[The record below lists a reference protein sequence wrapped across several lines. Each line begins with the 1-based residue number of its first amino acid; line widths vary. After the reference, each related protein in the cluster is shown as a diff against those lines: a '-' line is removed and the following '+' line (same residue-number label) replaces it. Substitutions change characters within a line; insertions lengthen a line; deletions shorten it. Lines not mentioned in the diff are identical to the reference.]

1 MATGATEGLGKLKRA
16 AERGPRRTGLK
27 AVVFLAIAA
36 GAAALAAFL
45 LTRYVELR
53 TAGARIPTTKV
64 VVAALDLPEATPIR
78 VESLAVVDWPLA
90 SVPEGVASD
99 PGPLLGRV
107 LVQRLVKG
115 QPILAAQLASAE
127 AGHGLAALLP
137 EGMRAAAVRVNDVV
151 GVAGF
156 IHPGDHVD
164 VIVTMQSEGRR
175 AGDFTSKI
183 ILQNIRVL
191 AVGKQLERNDRAV
204 DKSVPVTVATL
215 MVDSEQSEMLAL
227 AASKGQIL
235 LTLRSRIDDD
245 IVDTGGVSPS
255 ALIGSAPQVVA
266 RAVRKGAPPPAPA
279 RKDSVEILRGNLY
292 ERRDFEARAG
302 R

>member
-1 MATGATEGLGKLKRA
+1 MGTGAADGLGNLKRA

-36 GAAALAAFL
+36 GAAGLAAFL

-53 TAGARIPTTKV
+53 TAGARVATTKV
-64 VVAALDLPEATPIR
+64 VVAALDLPEATAIR
-78 VESLAVVDWPLA
+78 PEAVAVVDWPAA
-90 SVPEGVASD
+90 SVPEGIASE
-99 PGPLLGRV
+99 PAPLLGRV

-115 QPILAAQLASAE
+115 QPVLAAQLASAE

-137 EGMRAAAVRVNDVV
+137 EGMRAAAVRVDDVV

-164 VIVTMQSEGRR
+164 VIATMRNEDRR

-235 LTLRSRIDDD
+235 LTLRSRIDAA
-245 IVDTGGVSPS
+245 IVETGGVSPP
-255 ALIGSAPQVVA
+255 ALIGAAPQVVA
-266 RAVRKGAPPPAPA
+266 RAVRKGAPAPAPA
-279 RKDSVEILRGNLY
+279 KDSVEILRGNLY